1 MYNLQMTDIGRLGGA
16 AAAEANGSS
25 PIQTAKLRAQ
35 AHGLNTAELHAQ
47 ADFMAQR
54 WPLFLQQSFM
64 NDKETQVKLYGPNG
78 TFRTGTPSEAH
89 SSKDKALVAQQLLKK
104 HIQANGFYGKSPA
117 FLTDALTKMSEGTNQ
132 IVAARM
138 TQEVSL
144 QRDQQIAKVETIFRS
159 SDGTAPQRFH
169 QAHGYLQNL
178 DPGQQA
184 AAIERLFTLMETTYQ
199 TIDGVSYGMSAT
211 DVEEIL
217 DSSFSHQPNQSIRTL
232 YKGRVLQLLNKR
244 QANDFELTRA
254 EITQR
259 DLAIKKYGI
268 DLENMLIE
276 DKGDGD
282 DAISLDD
289 QNIDEIRKQV
299 TAMFG
304 VQGNDINSMLEQWKD
319 HTQQAVYEE
328 PIVAMIKEQ
337 IEDGQITAPQILN
350 YENLS
355 KKTKRELIQEA
366 VKADPANPTAGELKA
381 FTTYATAALK
391 RRSRANGDTATH
403 ESYFIMKEKA
413 LNDFTKRVRN
423 YKLND
428 ASTAANNAT
437 ADFIQEFGEL
447 DTKGVY
453 AINDFSAYTS
463 QVQGQLLHSGVF
475 SNYEKFLP
483 QTITPE
489 TTALEIQRKIDTN
502 PDALNTRLVSEGS
515 LKKVIQQYRFG
526 QTVDIIP
533 QLEFIARKNNISY
546 SDLLSRQMAQYEGLN
561 PPKEI
566 FSTAQ
571 KVEQAIPQ
579 QYRVFMRYPSAT
591 NTDKMLMSSGL
602 PSLYNRN
609 FLMSS
614 EQTRALDVLHGYES
628 SGPNLILNND
638 GGYNAMNQGGT
649 DGGRTAINPG
659 HSSKLLGRLLT
670 DMTLRE
676 VMQAQKD
683 GRLHAAGRYQFTNNT
698 GTIDDTIK
706 LAGGIPLEARF
717 DERMQDFLALTLLRS
732 RGITPWI
739 GPVDKAT
746 PAERQLIESART
758 QPISFSASVW
768 GQADNMNPELV
779 KRKIAND

>member
-1 MYNLQMTDIGRLGGA
+1 MSKFRGYAQGEGFEPIKAPDTSQRILNRADDTIRGIREVRDADIANTAAYLNSFNEKMQAERESFSNYSQLLQQNDETKRDAVEIRAQQNAERQRELGVNRAGIYKAVAGLSTQAAGMISKYREDKYQSDYDEHLYRLYTQGPSEQSDAAGYIADKYTMYNLQMTDIGRLGGA

-282 DAISLDD
+282 NAISLDD
-289 QNIDEIRKQV
+289 KNIDEIKKQV
-299 TAMFG
+299 TAQFG
-304 VQGNDINSMLEQWKD
+304 VEGNDINSMLEKWKD

-328 PIVAMIKEQ
+328 PIVAMI
-337 IEDGQITAPQILN
+337 
-350 YENLS
+350 
-355 KKTKRELIQEA
+355 
-366 VKADPANPTAGELKA
+366 
-381 FTTYATAALK
+381 
-391 RRSRANGDTATH
+391 
-403 ESYFIMKEKA
+403 
-413 LNDFTKRVRN
+413 
-423 YKLND
+423 
-428 ASTAANNAT
+428 
-437 ADFIQEFGEL
+437 
-447 DTKGVY
+447 
-453 AINDFSAYTS
+453 
-463 QVQGQLLHSGVF
+463 
-475 SNYEKFLP
+475 
-483 QTITPE
+483 
-489 TTALEIQRKIDTN
+489 
-502 PDALNTRLVSEGS
+502 
-515 LKKVIQQYRFG
+515 
-526 QTVDIIP
+526 
-533 QLEFIARKNNISY
+533 
-546 SDLLSRQMAQYEGLN
+546 
-561 PPKEI
+561 
-566 FSTAQ
+566 
-571 KVEQAIPQ
+571 
-579 QYRVFMRYPSAT
+579 
-591 NTDKMLMSSGL
+591 
-602 PSLYNRN
+602 
-609 FLMSS
+609 
-614 EQTRALDVLHGYES
+614 
-628 SGPNLILNND
+628 
-638 GGYNAMNQGGT
+638 
-649 DGGRTAINPG
+649 
-659 HSSKLLGRLLT
+659 
-670 DMTLRE
+670 
-676 VMQAQKD
+676 
-683 GRLHAAGRYQFTNNT
+683 
-698 GTIDDTIK
+698 
-706 LAGGIPLEARF
+706 
-717 DERMQDFLALTLLRS
+717 
-732 RGITPWI
+732 
-739 GPVDKAT
+739 
-746 PAERQLIESART
+746 
-758 QPISFSASVW
+758 
-768 GQADNMNPELV
+768 
-779 KRKIAND
+779 